1 MLSRQAVARVRPGC
15 LSSQAGTL
23 GKRDLAGW
31 LEASAGP
38 GPWKEDSERPFCPPG
53 SGLLFSRPEPPVSLE
68 RASSTQGLLLT
79 RHVTSGE
86 PPPPPLWGRLGGAC
100 APAPRWG
107 RVPLVAYCD
116 PRLPLQVGGGSRW
129 APPGV
134 WQVGG
139 TGAWVRCVCTR
150 SAPHGVVSLGAEG
163 GRCWGCNV
171 QLALASPTLQ
181 PWCGRAYRACP
192 FPTSHSW
199 WRRVVTVRAASLECD
214 PQDVEPQGG
223 SLG

>member
-1 MLSRQAVARVRPGC
+1 MPPWARKRDDPDEEWRTFAEKAFSSDTRGSLGVLDPPAAAPPECAVAVVAAAKSVWAEHPTPT
-15 LSSQAGTL
+15 SL
-23 GKRDLAGW
+23 GA
-31 LEASAGP
+31 
-38 GPWKEDSERPFCPPG
+38 
-53 SGLLFSRPEPPVSLE
+53 V
-68 RASSTQGLLLT
+68 
-79 RHVTSGE
+79 
-86 PPPPPLWGRLGGAC
+86 GGAC
-100 APAPRWG
+100 VPASRWG
-107 RVPLVAYCD
+107 CVPLVAYCD
-116 PRLPLQVGGGSRW
+116 PRLPLQVGGGTRW

>member
-1 MLSRQAVARVRPGC
+1 MFLCWCSTYLNFRPLPPPAEDWWLVEC
-15 LSSQAGTL
+15 L
-23 GKRDLAGW
+23 R
-31 LEASAGP
+31 GP
-38 GPWKEDSERPFCPPG
+38 ERETI
-53 SGLLFSRPEPPVSLE
+53 RM
-68 RASSTQGLLLT
+68 R
-79 RHVTSGE
+79 SGE
-86 PPPPPLWGRLGGAC
+86 PSLRKLSLATREGALGYWTPQLLPLPNVLWRLPRVRGQNTPPPPLWGRLGGAC

-116 PRLPLQVGGGSRW
+116 PRLPLQVGGGTRW